1 MSPMAQILVAGI
13 GTYLIRISFIALAS
27 RLGDIPPRVQ
37 TMLSMIPPSVLAA
50 ITANSVFYDGDSI
63 RGLDEWHIA
72 VVVVGIVSWKTKNVA
87 LCLVAGMSVV
97 WTLAALS

>member
-13 GTYLIRISFIALAS
+13 GTYLIRISFIALAG
-27 RLGDIPPRVQ
+27 RFGEIPARAE

-50 ITANSVFYDGDSI
+50 ITADSLFYDGDAV
-63 RGLDEWHIA
+63 RGLDEWHVAI
-72 VVVVGIVSWKTKNVA
+72 VVVGLVSWKTKNVA